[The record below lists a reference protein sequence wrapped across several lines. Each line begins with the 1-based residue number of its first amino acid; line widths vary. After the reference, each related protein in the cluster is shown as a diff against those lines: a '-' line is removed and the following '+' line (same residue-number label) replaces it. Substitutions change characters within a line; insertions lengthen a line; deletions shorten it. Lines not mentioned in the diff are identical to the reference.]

1 METGLINPLN
11 FAAATAVLLS
21 VMFVVV
27 FPFVLDLAFRAPLA

>member
-21 VMFVVV
+21 VMLTVV
-27 FPFVLDLAFRAPLA
+27 FPFVLELTFRSAAA